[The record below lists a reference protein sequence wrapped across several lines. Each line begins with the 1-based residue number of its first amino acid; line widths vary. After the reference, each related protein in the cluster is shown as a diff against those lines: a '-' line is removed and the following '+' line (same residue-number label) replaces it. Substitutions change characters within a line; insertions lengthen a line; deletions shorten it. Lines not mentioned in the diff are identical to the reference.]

1 MNNTARKV
9 GAAFGLAAIAGFSV
23 ALPASAA
30 NIAEWGV
37 FDDSTNGYDGAIY
50 FTNPDFPD
58 AEVMVSSESTYEFL
72 QPAEENEGFT
82 TADPL
87 GALVGANYDS
97 TDTNFLKISTA
108 ADNTQTL
115 VTEITFDSPVPAG
128 QLVLAISDIDSD
140 HAEITML
147 DENDDDVTAG
157 DIIGTA
163 TETGFN
169 WSDPAD
175 TLNVPT
181 VEATDPGV
189 VSMYNAPDDTEG
201 STGWVRP
208 SSSISKI
215 TINTWTEDGNV
226 SSQRIW
232 VGQVIEDTSSDGL
245 ANTGAGDSLY
255 LGAIAGGALLVA
267 GGAIALR
274 RRQA

>member
-1 MNNTARKV
+1 MNNTARKI
-9 GAAFGLAAIAGFSV
+9 GAAFGLAAIASFSV

-30 NIAEWGV
+30 NVGEWGV
-37 FDDSTNGYDGAIY
+37 FDDSENGYDGAIY

-82 TADPL
+82 AADPL
-87 GALVGANYDS
+87 GALVGANIDS

-108 ADNTQTL
+108 ADNSQIL
-115 VTEITFDSPVPAG
+115 VTEITFNSPVPAG

-147 DENDDDVTAG
+147 DENDEPLIAA
-157 DIIGTA
+157 DILGTA
-163 TETGFN
+163 TDTGFN
-169 WSDPAD
+169 WDDPSNTVD
-175 TLNVPT
+175 VPV
-181 VEATDPGV
+181 VEATDPEV
-189 VSMYNAPDDTEG
+189 VSMYNAPDGTDG
-201 STGWVRP
+201 ATGWVRP
-208 SSSISKI
+208 SVAVSKI
-215 TINTWTEDGNV
+215 TINSATDDGNV

-232 VGQVIEDTSSDGL
+232 VGQVIEDTSSDDL
-245 ANTGAGDSLY
+245 ASTGAGDSLY
-255 LGAIAGGALLVA
+255 LGAIVGGALLAA